1 MAISV
6 LVEGH
11 AKEGKIQDIVN
22 FFEEAFKITRN
33 FDGCLE
39 IYLTLNSKENNN
51 FIMIE
56 KWESKKHFDKYVKF
70 RTEKGTIDELINM
83 CVKTKPFKVSEI
95 LSI

>member
-6 LVEGH
+6 LVEGY
-11 AKEGKIQDIVN
+11 AKDNKIQDIVN

-39 IYLTLNSKENNN
+39 IYLTINSKDKNN

-56 KWESKKHFDKYVKF
+56 KWKTKEHFDKYVKY
-70 RTEKGTIDELINM
+70 RTEKGTIDELISM
-83 CVKTKPFKVSEI
+83 CKRTKPYKVSEI
-95 LSI
+95 LPI

>member
-39 IYLTLNSKENNN
+39 IYLTL
-51 FIMIE
+51 
-56 KWESKKHFDKYVKF
+56 KKLRLK
-70 RTEKGTIDELINM
+70 R
-83 CVKTKPFKVSEI
+83 CVA
-95 LSI
+95 